1 MDSAMVGG
9 LVAVGA
15 VILIALLARGMMGK
29 GSSAGETPS
38 SPPPPEAA
46 SPGARAGWGDSGN
59 VATATLDADED
70 DDDDDEGDGHVIAV
84 TSLGEAL
91 IPHHHAVRLVPPEEQ
106 GEGWKVGAG
115 IKSSNLRGEQALA
128 MSWHAADFTGLRIV
142 RGEMEEGAWRLE
154 ALGRDG
160 EYSTFGFETR
170 EGAEAAKQLFERL
183 RIVQLGHDEDG
194 NPMPP
199 SAEQFA
205 EARRIYL
212 ETEAALELPDDE
224 DTR

>member
-15 VILIALLARGMMGK
+15 VILVALLARGMGK
-29 GSSAGETPS
+29 KPSAGETPS
-38 SPPPPEAA
+38 PAPPDGTP
-46 SPGARAGWGDSGN
+46 PGARADWSDSGN

-70 DDDDDEGDGHVIAV
+70 DEDDEDEGDDHIIAV

-91 IPHHHAVRLVPPEEQ
+91 VPHHHAVRLVPPEEQ

-115 IKSSNLRGEQALA
+115 MKSANLRGEQALA
-128 MSWHAADFTGLRIV
+128 MSWNAGDFTGLRVV

-160 EYSTFGFETR
+160 EYTTFGFETR
-170 EGAEAAKQLFERL
+170 EGADAAKQLFERL

-224 DTR
+224 DPR

>member
-1 MDSAMVGG
+1 MDPLVGG

-15 VILIALLARGMMGK
+15 VILVALLARGMQKTPPESGTRSM
-29 GSSAGETPS
+29 TPPS
-38 SPPPPEAA
+38 SDA
-46 SPGARAGWGDSGN
+46 GN
-59 VATATLDADED
+59 VATATLDDED
-70 DDDDDEGDGHVIAV
+70 DDDDEEAGDRHVIAV

-128 MSWHAADFTGLRIV
+128 MSWHAGDFTGARVV

-160 EYSTFGFETR
+160 EYTMFGFETR
-170 EGAEAAKQLFERL
+170 DGAEAAKQLFERL
-183 RIVQLGHDEDG
+183 KVVQLGHDEDG

-212 ETEAALELPDDE
+212 ETEAALGLPDDE
-224 DTR
+224 DPR

>member
-15 VILIALLARGMMGK
+15 VILVALLARGMAK
-29 GSSAGETPS
+29 KPSVGETPS
-38 SPPPPEAA
+38 APPSPSA
-46 SPGARAGWGDSGN
+46 SAGWSDAGN
-59 VATATLDADED
+59 VATATLDADPDD
-70 DDDDDEGDGHVIAV
+70 DDDDDEDEGDDHIIAV

-91 IPHHHAVRLVPPEEQ
+91 VPHHHAVRLVPPEEQ

-115 IKSSNLRGEQALA
+115 IKSANLRGEQALA
-128 MSWHAADFTGLRIV
+128 MSWHHGDFTGLRVV

-160 EYSTFGFETR
+160 EYTTFGFETR
-170 EGAEAAKQLFERL
+170 EGADAAKQLFERL

>member
-15 VILIALLARGMMGK
+15 VILVALLARGMAK
-29 GSSAGETPS
+29 KPSAGEAPTPATPS
-38 SPPPPEAA
+38 
-46 SPGARAGWGDSGN
+46 PGTGWSDSGN
-59 VATATLDADED
+59 VATATLEADED
-70 DDDDDEGDGHVIAV
+70 DDEEEEGEGHVIAV

-106 GEGWKVGAG
+106 GEAWKVGAG

-128 MSWHAADFTGLRIV
+128 MSWHAGDFTGVRVV

-154 ALGRDG
+154 ALGREG
-160 EYSTFGFETR
+160 EYTTFGFETR
-170 EGAEAAKQLFERL
+170 DGADAAKQLFERQ

-224 DTR
+224 EPR

>member
-15 VILIALLARGMMGK
+15 VILVALLARGMARK
-29 GSSAGETPS
+29 PPAGETPS
-38 SPPPPEAA
+38 PAPDPA
-46 SPGARAGWGDSGN
+46 SPRARAGWSDSGN
-59 VATATLDADED
+59 VATATLEADED
-70 DDDDDEGDGHVIAV
+70 DEDDEDEGDDHIIAV

-91 IPHHHAVRLVPPEEQ
+91 VPHHHAVRLVPPEEQ

-128 MSWHAADFTGLRIV
+128 MSWHAGDFTGLRVV

-154 ALGRDG
+154 ALGREG
-160 EYSTFGFETR
+160 EYTTFGFETR
-170 EGAEAAKQLFERL
+170 EGADAAKLLFERL

-224 DTR
+224 DPR